1 MKKLL
6 LLLAMAIMVIGL
18 VAGCGKSA
26 DNGGD
31 KKSGTIGFSV
41 STLNNPFFVTMK
53 EGVEAQAKALGLK
66 VKIVDAQNDPA
77 KQANDISDL
86 IESGVSVLIINP
98 VDSAAISTS
107 VEAANAKNIPVIT
120 VDRSAD
126 KGKVVAHIASDNVK
140 GGEMAAQ
147 LIADKV
153 GKAAKVAEIEG
164 IPGASAT
171 RERGQGFHNV
181 ADKNLTVVA
190 KQSADFDR
198 TKGLNVATNILQ
210 ANPDVQ
216 AIFAHNDEMALGAI
230 QSLGSKAGADV
241 KIFGFDGTED
251 GLKAVSNGTMVGTI
265 AQQPKELGKKAVEAA
280 VKAIKGES
288 VEKTESIEVKTVTK
302 GNVADFQ

>member
-6 LLLAMAIMVIGL
+6 LLLAMAVMVIGL

-86 IESGVSVLIINP
+86 LESGVSVLIINP

-147 LIADKV
+147 LIVDKV

-181 ADKNLTVVA
+181 ADKDLTVVA
-190 KQSADFDR
+190 E
-198 TKGLNVATNILQ
+198 LNAIL
-210 ANPDVQ
+210 NS
-216 AIFAHNDEMALGAI
+216 I
-230 QSLGSKAGADV
+230 QKLVGCRIYVSL
-241 KIFGFDGTED
+241 FPCHEC
-251 GLKAVSNGTMVGTI
+251 
-265 AQQPKELGKKAVEAA
+265 
-280 VKAIKGES
+280 VKAIIQSGIKEIVYEDDKYSDTPSDKAAKRMLDAAG
-288 VEKTESIEVKTVTK
+288 VKYTK
-302 GNVADFQ
+302 MNRFDIDIK

>member
-1 MKKLL
+1 
-6 LLLAMAIMVIGL
+6 
-18 VAGCGKSA
+18 
-26 DNGGD
+26 
-31 KKSGTIGFSV
+31 
-41 STLNNPFFVTMK
+41 MK

-86 IESGVSVLIINP
+86 LESGVSVLIINP

-120 VDRSAD
+120 VDRSVD

-181 ADKNLTVVA
+181 ADKDLTVVA

-230 QSLGSKAGADV
+230 QAAKSAG
-241 KIFGFDGTED
+241 KTIFIVGFDGTAD
-251 GLKAVSNGTMVGTI
+251 ADKAVKDDTLAATI
-265 AQQPKELGKKAVEAA
+265 AQQPDQMGKIAIDTAQKVIKGEAVEAKIP
-280 VKAIKGES
+280 VDLK
-288 VEKTESIEVKTVTK
+288 VVTK
-302 GNVADFQ
+302 